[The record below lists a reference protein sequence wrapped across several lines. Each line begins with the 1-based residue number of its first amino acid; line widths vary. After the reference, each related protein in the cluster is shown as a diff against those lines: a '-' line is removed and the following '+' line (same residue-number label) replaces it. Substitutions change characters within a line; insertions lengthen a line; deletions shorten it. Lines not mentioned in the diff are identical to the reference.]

1 MHVTNHDDDGSL
13 GFPHRRAW
21 RGDGSPLASFLC
33 PVCHADVLAD
43 GVACRHLLLVQDRH
57 GEIYCK
63 TAAIHGLLEAAERK
77 VGARGLPAMERLR
90 DRLGANVLL
99 YELLGLVDGTRRT
112 ESVWFLVDQSERVR
126 WAA

>member
-1 MHVTNHDDDGSL
+1 MHVTNHDEAGSQ

-33 PVCHADVLAD
+33 PVCHADVLAE
-43 GVACRHLLLVQDRH
+43 GVACRHLLLVLDRH

-63 TAAIHGLLEAAERK
+63 TPAIHGLLEAAERK
-77 VGARGLPAMERLR
+77 AGARGLPAMERLR
-90 DRLGANVLL
+90 DRLGGSVLL